1 MLSSRDRV
9 RVTLNHQ
16 EPDRVPLD
24 LGGSLGTGMHVSI
37 VYQLRQALGLDK
49 PGTPV
54 KVIEPYQML
63 GEIAP
68 DLGDRLG
75 VDIVNLGGTK
85 NLFGF
90 KNQNWKEWAFFDGT
104 PVLVPG
110 DFNTVPEPNGD
121 VLMYP
126 EGDRSA
132 PPSGRMPKDGF
143 YFDTI
148 VRQPPIDD
156 STLKLED
163 NLEEFG
169 PVSDEELKH
178 FGSEAQRL
186 HAETDKAI
194 LAGFPGT
201 AFGDIALV
209 PAPWMKYPKGIR
221 DITEWYVSTVARRDF
236 VYKIFER
243 QCEIC
248 LQNLEKIRQAV
259 GDRVTAVW
267 MTGTDFGQQCGPFI
281 SPDTYRQLY
290 KPFHRRLNDWV
301 HEHTSWKAFIHSC
314 GSIRDLL
321 DDFVDAGFD
330 ILNPVQ
336 CSAAK
341 MDPAELKKTY
351 GERITFWGGGVNT
364 QSTLPFGSPEEVRL
378 EVRERIRIFGAGGG
392 FVFTPIHNIQA
403 RTPVK
408 NVLALY
414 EAVREYGRYPL
425 CSMD

>member
-1 MLSSRDRV
+1 
-9 RVTLNHQ
+9 
-16 EPDRVPLD
+16 
-24 LGGSLGTGMHVSI
+24 MHVSI

-68 DLGDRLG
+68 DLRERLG

-85 NLFGF
+85 NFFGF
-90 KNQNWKEWAFFDGT
+90 KNENWKEWAFFDGT

-132 PPSGRMPKDGF
+132 PPSGHLPKDGF

-156 STLKLED
+156 ATLKLED

-169 PVSDEELKH
+169 PISDDELKH

-186 HAETDKAI
+186 HDETDKAI

-221 DITEWYVSTVARRDF
+221 DITEWYISTVSRRDF

-248 LQNLEKIRQAV
+248 LQNLEKIHQAV
-259 GDRVTAVW
+259 GDRIAAVW

-351 GERITFWGGGVNT
+351 GDRITFWGGGVNT
-364 QSTLPFGSPEEVRL
+364 QSTLPFGSPDEVRL

-414 EAVREYGRYPL
+414 EAVREYGQYPL
-425 CSMD
+425 